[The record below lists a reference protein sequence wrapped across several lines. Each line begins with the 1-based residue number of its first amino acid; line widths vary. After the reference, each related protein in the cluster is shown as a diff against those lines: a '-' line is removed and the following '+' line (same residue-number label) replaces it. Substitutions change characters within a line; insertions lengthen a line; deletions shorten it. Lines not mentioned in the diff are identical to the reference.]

1 MMDIK
6 FTNDGKK
13 VLIVGKLN
21 SQETIVQE
29 IFVSAGQEIPSGENF
44 VVKSLHDAPAE
55 SWKEKNLRELEA
67 RYESDRKKLQSQIDD
82 QERRLS
88 LERDKAKLQTSAL
101 LQFVKNS
108 DESQLETLKNFM
120 SGQITH
126 LFVSGY
132 SPEIISWKDS
142 NKVYD
147 QDSFYHHARLE
158 GIKLV
163 SLMGKSDGDLSYRL
177 HEYRDGSGG
186 CGKTIYP
193 TTSYEAA
200 LVMAQAQLDEDG
212 EAYVSGGSQYLD
224 VETWRKIEGIVIPPA
239 VIERWE
245 MLADA
250 QRVDRIEKL
259 RKELAGLE
267 ANAPTKKK
275 AKGEQQ

>member
-1 MMDIK
+1 MTDIK
-6 FTNDGKK
+6 YTNDGKK

-67 RYESDRKKLQSQIDD
+67 RYESDRKKLQTQIDD
-82 QERRLS
+82 QERRLC

-101 LQFVKNS
+101 LHFVKNS
-108 DESQLETLKNFM
+108 DESQLETLKAFM
-120 SGQITH
+120 AGEITH
-126 LFVSGY
+126 LFVAGY

-142 NKVYD
+142 NAVYD
-147 QDSFYHHARLE
+147 KDSFYHHARLE

-163 SLMGKSDGDLSYRL
+163 SLFGKSDGDLSYRL

-186 CGKTIYP
+186 CGKTVYP
-193 TTSYEAA
+193 AKSYEAA
-200 LVMAQAQLDEDG
+200 LAMAQAQLDEDG
-212 EAYVSGGSQYLD
+212 ESYVSGGSQYLNM
-224 VETWRKIEGIVIPPA
+224 ESWQKMKGIVIPPA

-250 QRVDRIEKL
+250 QRLDRIEKIK
-259 RKELAGLE
+259 KELADLE
-267 ANAPTKKK
+267 AKAP
-275 AKGEQQ
+275 AKVKP

>member
-1 MMDIK
+1 MTDIK
-6 FTNDGKK
+6 YTNDGKK

-67 RYESDRKKLQSQIDD
+67 RYESDRKKLQTQIDD

-126 LFVSGY
+126 LFVAGY

-142 NKVYD
+142 DKVYD
-147 QDSFYHHARLE
+147 ADSFYHHARLD

-200 LVMAQAQLDEDG
+200 LAMAQAQLDEDG
-212 EAYVSGGSQYLD
+212 NAYVSGGSQYLN
-224 VETWRKIEGIVIPPA
+224 VETWRKIDGIVIPPA

-250 QRVDRIEKL
+250 QRLDRIEKL
-259 RKELAGLE
+259 RKELTDLE
-267 ANAPTKKK
+267 SKAPVKRKK
-275 AKGEQQ
+275 

>member
-1 MMDIK
+1 MTDIK
-6 FTNDGKK
+6 FTSDGKK

-67 RYESDRKKLQSQIDD
+67 RYESDRKKLQTQIDD

-108 DESQLETLKNFM
+108 DESQLETLKAFM
-120 SGQITH
+120 AGEITH
-126 LFVSGY
+126 LFVDGY

-142 NKVYD
+142 NKIYD

-163 SLMGKSDGDLSYRL
+163 SLFGRSEGDLSYRL
-177 HEYRDGSGG
+177 HQYRDGSGG
-186 CGKTIYP
+186 CGNTVYP
-193 TTSYEAA
+193 VTSYEAA
-200 LVMAQAQLDEDG
+200 LAMAQARLDRDG
-212 EAYVSGGSQYLD
+212 EAYVSGGSQYLN
-224 VETWRKIEGIVIPPA
+224 VETWQKIEGIVIPAA
-239 VIERWE
+239 VIERYE

-250 QRVDRIEKL
+250 NRLDRIDKIK
-259 RKELAGLE
+259 KELADLE
-267 ANAPTKKK
+267 AKAPNKSKS
-275 AKGEQQ
+275 

>member
-1 MMDIK
+1 MTDIK

-29 IFVSAGQEIPSGENF
+29 IFISAGQEIPSGENF

-67 RYESDRKKLQSQIDD
+67 RYESDRKKLQGQIDD

-108 DESQLETLKNFM
+108 DESQLETLKAFM
-120 SGQITH
+120 AGEITH
-126 LFVSGY
+126 LFVAGY

-147 QDSFYHHARLE
+147 QDSFCHHDRLE

-177 HEYRDGSGG
+177 HEYRDGSGSS
-186 CGKTIYP
+186 KTIYP
-193 TTSYEAA
+193 AKSYEAA
-200 LVMAQAQLDEDG
+200 LAMAQAQLDEDSK
-212 EAYVSGGSQYLD
+212 VYL
-224 VETWRKIEGIVIPPA
+224 EPQNSHFYLERWQAIEGIVIPQA
-239 VIERWE
+239 VFKKHEA
-245 MLADA
+245 LSDA
-250 QRVDRIEKL
+250 HRLQRIETIK
-259 RKELAGLE
+259 KELADLE
-267 ANAPTKKK
+267 AKAP
-275 AKGEQQ
+275 AKVKP